1 MLPLSLS
8 EITESKQEIA
18 KIFFKKNG
26 FVHFDLRI
34 VLTVYL
40 KMPPTSASQVT
51 RLCVHP
57 TMPGVKLGRR
67 CH

>member
-8 EITESKQEIA
+8 EITETKKEID

-34 VLTVYL
+34 VLTIFL
-40 KMPPTSASQVT
+40 KIPAASASQVT

-57 TMPGVKLGRR
+57 TVPKKLFECKTR
-67 CH
+67 

>member
-51 RLCVHP
+51 RPNYIVYTQLCPKKIVW
-57 TMPGVKLGRR
+57 V
-67 CH
+67 

>member
-18 KIFFKKNG
+18 KIFLKNG